1 MTVTEQFRNSL
12 VSHEAGHFIEY
23 VKSIPQYATSKRQQ
37 RKLLSLLVH
46 LGIHSRK
53 DGTTNGELRY
63 KEGRLPKGLYERV
76 LLSGIAYTHKI
87 FYQKDKIS
95 WREIYAYYKSN
106 CKTDIREYL
115 KITSSPFRIKKNV
128 QQIMD
133 DFTETDLATFKTI
146 YYLMCCG
153 KILEEKEDA
162 DCIIDKKTLISL
174 AQNYI
179 NTSPTYPRI
188 KHNRKYSRKEKLEG
202 RSSK

>member
-1 MTVTEQFRNSL
+1 MMTVTEQFRNSL

-76 LLSGIAYTHKI
+76 LLSGIAYTQKI
-87 FYQKDKIS
+87 FFQKDKIS
-95 WREIYAYYKSN
+95 WREIYAYYKSSS
-106 CKTDIREYL
+106 KTDIREYL
-115 KITSSPFRIKKNV
+115 KITSSPFKIKKNV

-146 YYLMCCG
+146 YYLMSYG

-174 AQNYI
+174 AQVYVH
-179 NTSPTYPRI
+179 TLPTYS
-188 KHNRKYSRKEKLEG
+188 HKEKKR

>member
-1 MTVTEQFRNSL
+1 MMTVTEQFRNSL

-63 KEGRLPKGLYERV
+63 REGRLPKGLYERV

-95 WREIYAYYKSN
+95 WREIYAYYRSS

-115 KITSSPFRIKKNV
+115 KIASSPFKIKKKRPANNG
-128 QQIMD
+128 QLHRNRLNNI
-133 DFTETDLATFKTI
+133 
-146 YYLMCCG
+146 
-153 KILEEKEDA
+153 
-162 DCIIDKKTLISL
+162 
-174 AQNYI
+174 QNYLLS
-179 NTSPTYPRI
+179 NVL
-188 KHNRKYSRKEKLEG
+188 RKDFRREKG
-202 RSSK
+202 C